1 MSRFYITTAIDYV
14 NSRPHLGT
22 AYEKIAADV
31 IARYKRLCG
40 VETRFMMGNDEHSQN
55 VFQRARELGVEP
67 LAFCDGMETAFRDV
81 WARLDISF
89 DDFIRTTEARHRTGV
104 TAIASRLADAG
115 DVYEGFFEGWYC
127 VSCEAFKTEKDL
139 EDGNC
144 PVHRKPPQWI
154 KEKNHFFRLSKYRQR
169 LLDHYAAHPEFLE
182 PEIRRN
188 EMLRLLESGLDD
200 ISMSRTGQAWGIPV
214 PADPRSVIY
223 VWFDALINYISGV
236 GYGADEALFETWWPA
251 DLHVIG
257 KDITR
262 FHCVIWPAMLMSA
275 GLPLPRRVFGHGW
288 VHWQGQKM
296 SKSLGTVVDP
306 LEAADR
312 LGPDPLRLYL
322 TKEIAFGQ
330 DGDFTWDRFEERYN
344 VDLANNFGNLVSR
357 LASMAHRYRKGRLA
371 APPSAPGPLADAAG
385 GAVAA
390 YREAMDAFALHGGVA
405 AAFRLVNAANEYI
418 AAVEPWVTA
427 RDPARAAELDRQ
439 LYDVSE
445 AVRIAAVLLTP
456 VMPRSCR
463 QVLARVGSPVDG
475 SDLDLARDG
484 VWTTPPGAER
494 HVLKGDPLWPRLEP
508 DRTTAGVATRAQQKV
523 PPPRAV
529 VGRQE
534 RVAADAATGPQG
546 REQRTMNDSEQRG
559 AGEAPAAA
567 AAAAPSTEE
576 TGSTAAQSGAAAIPA
591 GSDTAKAEG
600 VAPETPRI
608 SIDEFAKVELRVGRV
623 ATAEAVRKSKKLVRL
638 EIDDGAGVR
647 QVVAGIAK
655 AYEPES
661 LVGRYVVF
669 VANLQPAK
677 LMGIESNGM
686 VLAALDAEGQPVL
699 LTPDDPERAP
709 AGSTIR

>member
-1 MSRFYITTAIDYV
+1 MAKFYLTTAIDYV

-31 IARYKRLCG
+31 IARYQRLCG

-67 LAFCDGMETAFRDV
+67 LAFCDDMETVFRDV

-89 DDFIRTTEARHRTGV
+89 DDFIRTTEARHRASV
-104 TAIASRLADAG
+104 TTLVSRLAEAG
-115 DVYEGFFEGWYC
+115 DIYDGYYEGWYC
-127 VSCEAFKTEKDL
+127 VSCEAFKPEKDL

-144 PVHRKPPQWI
+144 PVHGKPPQWI
-154 KEKNHFFRLSKYRQR
+154 KEKNHFFRLSKYRR
-169 LLDHYAAHPEFLE
+169 PLLDHYAVHPEFLQ

-214 PADPRSVIY
+214 PSDPDSVIY
-223 VWFDALINYISGV
+223 VWVDALINYVSGV

-262 FHCVIWPAMLMSA
+262 FHCVFWPAMLMSA

-288 VHWQGQKM
+288 VHWQGRKM

-306 LEAADR
+306 LDAADR

-357 LASMAHRYRKGRLA
+357 LASMAHRYRKGRLV
-371 APPSAPGPLADAAG
+371 APPSAPGPLAEAAG
-385 GAVAA
+385 GAVTA

-405 AAFRLVNAANEYI
+405 AAFQLVDAANEYI
-418 AAVEPWVTA
+418 AAVEPWATA

-445 AVRIAAVLLTP
+445 AVRIAAVLLAP
-456 VMPRSCR
+456 VMPGSCR
-463 QVLARVGSPVDG
+463 EVLARVGTPAG
-475 SDLDLARDG
+475 FEPNLDRDA

-494 HVLKGDPLWPRLEP
+494 QVVKGDPLWPRLDP
-508 DRTTAGVATRAQQKV
+508 DRAASNVEKDAQRKAS
-523 PPPRAV
+523 PPGAA
-529 VGRQE
+529 VGRKG
-534 RVAADAATGPQG
+534 RVAADAGAGPQR
-546 REQRTMNDSEQRG
+546 REQRTMNDSEQPGANEAVAAATSPDSGVGGAAPAGGSDAPAGTG
-559 AGEAPAAA
+559 AGAQEAATPA
-567 AAAAPSTEE
+567 
-576 TGSTAAQSGAAAIPA
+576 
-591 GSDTAKAEG
+591 
-600 VAPETPRI
+600 TPRI

-623 ATAEAVRKSKKLVRL
+623 VTAEAVRKSRKLVRL

-661 LVGRYVVF
+661 LVGRHVVF
-669 VANLQPAK
+669 VANLLPAK

-709 AGSTIR
+709 AGSAVR

>member
-31 IARYKRLCG
+31 IARYQRLCG

-81 WARLDISF
+81 WERLDISF

-104 TAIASRLADAG
+104 TTLASRLASAG
-115 DVYEGFFEGWYC
+115 DVYEGYFEGWYC

-139 EDGNC
+139 EDGHC

-214 PADPRSVIY
+214 PSDPGSVIY

-236 GYGADEALFETWWPA
+236 GYGADDALFETWWPA

-275 GLPLPRRVFGHGW
+275 DLPLPRRVFGHGW

-371 APPSAPGPLADAAG
+371 APPSAPGPLAEAAG
-385 GAVAA
+385 GAVEA
-390 YREAMDAFALHGGVA
+390 YRDAMDAFALHGGVA
-405 AAFRLVNAANEYI
+405 AAFQLVDAANEYI
-418 AAVEPWVTA
+418 AAVEPWATA
-427 RDPARAAELDRQ
+427 RDPSRAAELDRQ

-445 AVRIAAVLLTP
+445 AVRIAAVLLMP

-463 QVLARVGSPVDG
+463 EVLARVGAPVDD
-475 SDLDLARDG
+475 SDLNLDRDA

-494 HVLKGDPLWPRLEP
+494 QVVKGDPLWPRLEP
-508 DRTTAGVATRAQQKV
+508 GRAASKV
-523 PPPRAV
+523 EKDAQRKGSSPGEA
-529 VGRQE
+529 VGRKV
-534 RVAADAATGPQG
+534 RMAADAGIGAQR
-546 REQRTMNDSEQRG
+546 REQRTMNDSEQPD
-559 AGEAPAAA
+559 AGEAAPAAVPPQPEVGGSPAGEGA
-567 AAAAPSTEE
+567 ADAAAP
-576 TGSTAAQSGAAAIPA
+576 G
-591 GSDTAKAEG
+591 
-600 VAPETPRI
+600 APETPRI

-623 ATAEAVRKSKKLVRL
+623 VTAEAVRKSKKLVRL
-638 EIDDGAGVR
+638 EVDDGGGVR
-647 QVVAGIAK
+647 QIVAGIAK

-661 LVGRYVVF
+661 LVGRHVVF

-686 VLAALDAEGQPVL
+686 VLAALDAAGQPVL

-709 AGSTIR
+709 AGSAIR

>member
-31 IARYKRLCG
+31 IARYQRLCG
-40 VETRFMMGNDEHSQN
+40 VDTRFMMGNDEHSQN

-67 LAFCDGMETAFRDV
+67 LAFCDDMERTFRDV

-104 TAIASRLADAG
+104 TTLASRLAAAG
-115 DVYEGFFEGWYC
+115 DVYEGYFEGWYC

-214 PADPRSVIY
+214 PSDPGSVIY

-236 GYGADEALFETWWPA
+236 GYGADDALFETWWPA

-275 GLPLPRRVFGHGW
+275 ELPLPRRVFGHGW

-371 APPSAPGPLADAAG
+371 APPSAPGPLAEAAG

-405 AAFRLVNAANEYI
+405 AAFRLVDAANEYI

-445 AVRIAAVLLTP
+445 AVRIAALLLTP
-456 VMPRSCR
+456 VMPSSCR
-463 QVLARVGSPVDG
+463 EVLARVGAPVD
-475 SDLDLARDG
+475 SDLNLDRDA
-484 VWTTPPGAER
+484 VWTTPPGAVR
-494 HVLKGDPLWPRLEP
+494 QVVKGDPLWPRLDP
-508 DRTTAGVATRAQQKV
+508 DRAASNVETGAQRKAS
-523 PPPRAV
+523 PPRKAV
-529 VGRQE
+529 GGKVRVG
-534 RVAADAATGPQG
+534 ADAGTGAQR
-546 REQRTMNDSEQRG
+546 REQRTMNDNEQPG
-559 AGEAPAAA
+559 AGEAAPAAA
-567 AAAAPSTEE
+567 PPQSDVGGSAPVGEGAATAEAAAP
-576 TGSTAAQSGAAAIPA
+576 P
-591 GSDTAKAEG
+591 
-600 VAPETPRI
+600 APETPRI
-608 SIDEFAKVELRVGRV
+608 SIDEFAKIELRVGRV
-623 ATAEAVRKSKKLVRL
+623 VTAEAVRKSKKLVRL
-638 EIDDGAGVR
+638 EIDDGRGVR

-655 AYEPES
+655 VYEPER
-661 LVGRYVVF
+661 LVGRHVVF

-709 AGSTIR
+709 AGSAIR

>member
-1 MSRFYITTAIDYV
+1 MSKFYLTTAIDYV

-40 VETRFMMGNDEHSQN
+40 VDTRFMIGNDEHSQN

-67 LAFCDGMETAFRDV
+67 LAFCDGMERTFRDV

-89 DDFIRTTEARHRTGV
+89 DDFIRTTEARHRTSV
-104 TAIASRLADAG
+104 TTLASRLADAG
-115 DVYEGFFEGWYC
+115 DVYEGYFEGWYC
-127 VSCEAFKTEKDL
+127 VSCEAFKTDKDL
-139 EDGNC
+139 DEGNC
-144 PVHRKPPQWI
+144 PVHGKPPQWI

-188 EMLRLLESGLDD
+188 EMLRLLEAGLDD

-214 PADPRSVIY
+214 PSDPGSVIY

-275 GLPLPRRVFGHGW
+275 GVPLPRRVFGHGW

-312 LGPDPLRLYL
+312 LGADPLRLYL
-322 TKEIAFGQ
+322 AKEIAFGQ
-330 DGDFTWDRFEERYN
+330 DGDFTWNRFQERYN

-357 LASMAHRYRKGRLA
+357 LASMAHRYREGRLV
-371 APPSAPGPLADAAG
+371 APPSAPGPLAEAAA

-390 YREAMDAFALHGGVA
+390 YREAMDAFELHRGVA
-405 AAFRLVNAANEYI
+405 AAFQLVDATNEYI

-439 LYDVSE
+439 LHDVSE
-445 AVRIAAVLLTP
+445 AVRIGAVLLTP
-456 VMPRSCR
+456 VMPGSCR
-463 QVLARVGSPVDG
+463 EVLARVGAPVDDSG
-475 SDLDLARDG
+475 LNLGRDA

-494 HVLKGDPLWPRLEP
+494 RIAKGDPLWPRLDP
-508 DRTTAGVATRAQQKV
+508 DRVVADVDVGAQRK
-523 PPPRAV
+523 
-529 VGRQE
+529 
-534 RVAADAATGPQG
+534 
-546 REQRTMNDSEQRG
+546 EQRAMNDGEQRG
-559 AGEAPAAA
+559 DGGAPPAGAGAGSPREAPD
-567 AAAAPSTEE
+567 
-576 TGSTAAQSGAAAIPA
+576 STAADSGAAAAEA
-591 GSDTAKAEG
+591 GPGTPQAEAE
-600 VAPETPRI
+600 APERPRI
-608 SIDEFAKVELRVGRV
+608 SIDDFARVELRIGCVV
-623 ATAEAVRKSKKLVRL
+623 TAEAVPKSRKLVRL

-661 LVGRYVVF
+661 LVGRHVVF

-709 AGSTIR
+709 AGSAVR